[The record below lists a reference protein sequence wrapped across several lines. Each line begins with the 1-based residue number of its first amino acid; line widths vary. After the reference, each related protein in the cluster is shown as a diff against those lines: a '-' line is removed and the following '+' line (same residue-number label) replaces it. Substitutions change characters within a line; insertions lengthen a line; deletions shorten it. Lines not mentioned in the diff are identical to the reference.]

1 MEWDEYRLILWWR
14 RSLFDDENC
23 SGQVDQDESEMTAS
37 KESIPK
43 IEPFGA
49 DELREIMVERRRQ
62 VPVS

>member
-23 SGQVDQDESEMTAS
+23 GGQVDQDESEMTAS